1 MLITMQNTHPAW
13 PVKTKLRMT
22 LDWSGIAKETAMM
35 GGVEFLSRAGGRHCF
50 ILARNKNKIRKI
62 FKENWSIIAQNRAIT
77 STNHT
82 NLERQEQT
90 QWIEMHQSQVNMCFL
105 RGPIG

>member
-1 MLITMQNTHPAW
+1 
-13 PVKTKLRMT
+13 MT

-50 ILARNKNKIRKI
+50 ILARNKNKIRKF
-62 FKENWSIIAQNRAIT
+62 FKENWSIISQNRAIT
-77 STNHT
+77 STNHTNHT

>member
-1 MLITMQNTHPAW
+1 
-13 PVKTKLRMT
+13 MT

-62 FKENWSIIAQNRAIT
+62 FKENWSIISQNRAIT
-77 STNHT
+77 STNHTNHTNHT

>member
-1 MLITMQNTHPAW
+1 
-13 PVKTKLRMT
+13 MT
-22 LDWSGIAKETAMM
+22 LDWSGMAKETAMM

-62 FKENWSIIAQNRAIT
+62 FKENRSIISQNRAIT
-77 STNHT
+77 SANHTNDT
-82 NLERQEQT
+82 NLERQDQT